1 MKPTT
6 GYALPYSDDRCFFLF
21 KNSMRSLFKPMR
33 KNHSDQL
40 ILHWRKKDIPFGC
53 GTFYVSFHSIHKN
66 TLLKLRE
73 QSCE

>member
-40 ILHWRKKDIPFGC
+40 ISLCAQSP
-53 GTFYVSFHSIHKN
+53 HSQA
-66 TLLKLRE
+66 LAD
-73 QSCE
+73 